1 MRNEF
6 LDSGQIIINLI
17 VILIT
22 FFFAAFF
29 VACEFAL
36 VQARPSALEELI
48 ENGKGSQKRLKR
60 SLHMVKNLNEYLST
74 TQVGVSLAGIILG
87 WLGESTISAILMDV
101 MNVTHT
107 NPGGAAAHAI
117 GAVVGVVLLTY
128 LEVVFT
134 EIVPKNIS
142 IDMPLKVLRYITS
155 PLHYCH
161 VLFYP
166 FVWLLNVSAN
176 GVVRMLGLPVANESD
191 EVFSQ
196 AEILSLSK
204 NAVEGGELE
213 KDDYVYMQRAFE
225 LNDKVAKD
233 IMIDRTAL
241 IVIDIETTVKEAI
254 KVYLQEKFSRLP
266 VVADGDKDKILGY
279 VYNYDLIRQQQVN
292 PDIRV
297 DKLLRNISTTPEST
311 PITQVL
317 QQMIR
322 KRTPIV
328 VVVDEYGGTSGIIT
342 DKDIYEELFGTV
354 RDEIDPTV
362 NEDIFK
368 QPNGTYQVSG
378 KMTTYDFE
386 RYFDVD
392 IKEFEKGETVTIAG
406 SILDNHPDLRQGEVI
421 KIENFDFKVL
431 DYENSFVNWFEV
443 TVHEPVVE
451 TDEDEDDKSRRD
463 RHKRDDDNH

>member
-1 MRNEF
+1 M
-6 LDSGQIIINLI
+6 DSGQIIINLI

-36 VQARPSALEELI
+36 VQSRPSAIEEALD
-48 ENGKGSQKRLKR
+48 KGEGSKKRLTR
-60 SLHMVKNLNEYLST
+60 SLKMVTNLNEYLST
-74 TQVGVSLAGIILG
+74 TQVGVSVAGIILG
-87 WLGESTISAILMDV
+87 WLGESTISTILLDV
-101 MNVTHT
+101 LDIAHV
-107 NPGGAAAHAI
+107 NPGGATAHAI
-117 GAVVGVVLLTY
+117 GAVFGVLLLTY

-134 EIVPKNIS
+134 EIVPKNLS
-142 IDMPLKVLRYITS
+142 IDMPLKVLRYVTT

-161 VLFYP
+161 ILFYP
-166 FVWLLNVSAN
+166 FVRLLNISAN
-176 GVVRMLGLPVANESD
+176 GVVKMLGFPVANESE

-196 AEILSLSK
+196 AEILSLSR
-204 NAVEGGELE
+204 NAVAGGELE
-213 KDDYVYMQRAFE
+213 KNDYVYMQRAFE

-241 IVIDIETTVKEAI
+241 VVIDITANVKEAI
-254 KVYLQEKFSRLP
+254 TMYLQERFSRLP

-279 VYNYDLIRQQQVN
+279 VYNYDLIRQQQVD
-292 PDIRV
+292 PTIHIDR
-297 DKLLRNISTTPEST
+297 LLRHISTTPEST

-317 QQMIR
+317 QQMI
-322 KRTPIV
+322 KKKTPIV

-354 RDEIDPTV
+354 HDEIDDTS

-392 IKEFEKGETVTIAG
+392 IKEFETNDVVTLAG
-406 SILDNHPDLRQGEVI
+406 SILDNHPDIKQGTVLHI
-421 KIENFDFKVL
+421 DNFDFKVV
-431 DYENSFVNWFEV
+431 DYENSFINWFEV
-443 TVHEPVVE
+443 TVNEPAPADDDQDDD
-451 TDEDEDDKSRRD
+451 TKDTNDDK
-463 RHKRDDDNH
+463 

>member
-1 MRNEF
+1 

-22 FFFAAFF
+22 FFVAAFF

-36 VQARPSALEELI
+36 VQSRPSALEEALDSG
-48 ENGKGSQKRLKR
+48 EGSKKRLKR
-60 SLHMVKNLNEYLST
+60 SLNMVTNLNEYLST
-74 TQVGVSLAGIILG
+74 TQVGVSVAGIILG
-87 WLGESTISAILMDV
+87 WLGESTISSILLDLL
-101 MNVTHT
+101 NITHT
-107 NPGGAAAHAI
+107 NPGGATAHAI
-117 GAVVGVVLLTY
+117 GAVFGVLLLTY

-142 IDMPLKVLRYITS
+142 IDMPLKVLRLVTT

-161 VLFYP
+161 IIFYP
-166 FVWLLNVSAN
+166 FVWLLNTSAS
-176 GVVRMLGLPVANESD
+176 GVVKLLGLPVANESD

-196 AEILSLSK
+196 AEILSLSR
-204 NAVEGGELE
+204 NAVAGGELE
-213 KDDYVYMQRAFE
+213 KNDYVYMQRAFE

-241 IVIDIETTVKEAI
+241 IVIDITANVKEAI
-254 KVYLQEKFSRLP
+254 NMYLQKKFSRLP
-266 VVADGDKDKILGY
+266 VVAHGDKDKILGY
-279 VYNYDLIRQQQVN
+279 IYNYDLIRQQQV
-292 PDIRV
+292 DSTIHIDR
-297 DKLLRNISTTPEST
+297 LLRHISTTPEST
-311 PITQVL
+311 PITEVL

-322 KRTPIV
+322 KQTPIV

-354 RDEIDPTV
+354 RDEIDDSS

-392 IKEFEKGETVTIAG
+392 IKEFETNDVVTLAG
-406 SILDNHPDLRQGEVI
+406 SILDNHPDVKQGTVLHI
-421 KIENFDFKVL
+421 DNFDFKVV
-431 DYENSFVNWFEV
+431 DYENSFINWFEV
-443 TVHEPVVE
+443 TVNEPAPA
-451 TDEDEDDKSRRD
+451 DDDDDKD
-463 RHKRDDDNH
+463 KDDE